1 MRKRTKLATT
11 AGMTVLGVTAMS
23 GLSGIA
29 QADTGGPGL
38 DLTGP
43 SAKTGPVGKAV
54 GGVVKQT
61 TRTSG
66 LRLDLPVHVNLGAP
80 RSIGRSTP
88 SVHAGVKASVRTS
101 PLSARAGVRLCAQ
114 PLRQCRRVPSPPS
127 PVPPSPPSPVPP
139 PPPSPVPPP
148 PPSPTAPAPPTRPP
162 APPVENP
169 LPAPPVAVAPA
180 AGSLRVIGGSLPF
193 TGGPIGVLALLG
205 ATAVLTGAAGVA
217 GSRWKAVRDL

>member
-11 AGMTVLGVTAMS
+11 AGVTVLGFTAMS

-29 QADTGGPGL
+29 QADTGGLGL

-43 SAKTGPVGKAV
+43 LAKTGPAGKTV
-54 GGVVKQT
+54 DGVVKQT
-61 TRTSG
+61 TRSSG
-66 LRLDLPVHVNLGAP
+66 PRLNLPVADLGAP
-80 RSIGRSTP
+80 SSAGRSAP

-101 PLSARAGVRLCAQ
+101 PLSARVGVRLCAQ
-114 PLRQCRRVPSPPS
+114 PAQQCRRVPSPPS
-127 PVPPSPPSPVPP
+127 PVPPTPPSPIP
-139 PPPSPVPPP
+139 
-148 PPSPTAPAPPTRPP
+148 PAPPTPPP
-162 APPVENP
+162 APPVDNP
-169 LPAPPVAVAPA
+169 LPKPPVAVAPA

-217 GSRWKAVRDL
+217 GSRWKAARGL